1 MAYKVLI
8 ADDMLVNRKL
18 IKRALE
24 QRIGMWTFMKRRTE
38 KKPEVYIQR

>member
-1 MAYKVLI
+1 VAYKVLI

-24 QRIGMWTFMKRRTE
+24 QRIEDVDFYEAEDGE
-38 KKPEVYIQR
+38 KP